1 LKRTWEDNA
10 SKTIAKKAK
19 AGSKSLEKHG
29 IARKEGTVAILA
41 TVNERIVVGYGIVM
55 SDRTKHH
62 GKTIG
67 KIVAMANLIE
77 VEDEHMIYK
86 LPFPDMNDNPLQLLL
101 RDAKG
106 TTVLWRKKFSGPE

>member
-1 LKRTWEDNA
+1 
-10 SKTIAKKAK
+10 
-19 AGSKSLEKHG
+19 
-29 IARKEGTVAILA
+29 VAILA
-41 TVNERIVVGYGIVM
+41 TENERIVVGHGIVM

-67 KIVAMANLIE
+67 KSVAVVNLIE

-86 LPFPDMNDNPLQLLL
+86 LPFPDMNDNPPQLLL

-106 TTVLWRKKFSGPE
+106 TAVLWPKKFLGPE